1 MTSTPERQTIIT
13 LIQQANADGARLV
26 RACSEADIC
35 LRTYRRWVQAGA
47 VQHDKR
53 RRIPSYA

>member
-1 MTSTPERQTIIT
+1 MTSTPERQAIIT

-35 LRTYRRWVQAGA
+35 LRTSPCVRLVGTSTD
-47 VQHDKR
+47 V
-53 RRIPSYA
+53 RI